1 MRILLSA
8 LKSELDTML
17 KHNIRLQTVGGISTL
32 PEVILNELER
42 AVDQTAENTGMVLT
56 LALSYGGREEITEMT
71 RIVAQKVKNGLI
83 HPDHID
89 ASVVNEHLYTANLPD
104 VDLLIRTS
112 GERRISNFCCGK
124 VLMQSYFYRAILA
137 RL

>member
-1 MRILLSA
+1 MPFLLKTGLDQKEVDILMRILLSA

-71 RIVAQKVKNGLI
+71 RIVAQKLKM
-83 HPDHID
+83 
-89 ASVVNEHLYTANLPD
+89 A
-104 VDLLIRTS
+104 
-112 GERRISNFCCGK
+112 
-124 VLMQSYFYRAILA
+124 
-137 RL
+137 